1 MATIKTVAQFI
12 CQEYG
17 LDYDEVILKIYNDEN
32 NTCIPTIREE
42 RTFMAQ
48 DLRQTLENT
57 QKKDTK
63 PAITCNSDDEELT
76 FNPKDFIEEV
86 QNDEGHTLFRCIKCH
101 KDYKKLGKSAF
112 KHIEKC
118 INAQ

>member
-32 NTCIPTIREE
+32 NTCLPTIREE

-57 QKKDTK
+57 EEPKSL
-63 PAITCNSDDEELT
+63 ITEDPDEELS
-76 FNPKDFIEEV
+76 FDPKDFIEEI
-86 QNDEGHTLFRCIKCH
+86 QDDSDNKAYKCIKCN
-101 KDYKKLGKSAF
+101 KEYKKLGKSII
-112 KHIEKC
+112 KHVQIC
-118 INAQ
+118 MNQ